1 MANFDT
7 RDPLAAAAV
16 AGLVPET
23 IPAQPTVTHLA
34 QTLAEA
40 AKLFEI
46 LEDAY
51 WRLKDLNEQDLATD
65 EDIEDK
71 VDSIISSL
79 DEFFA

>member
-16 AGLVPET
+16 AGLELPK
-23 IPAQPTVTHLA
+23 VTHHA

-40 AKLFEI
+40 AKLFET

>member
-1 MANFDT
+1 MS
-7 RDPLAAAAV
+7 
-16 AGLVPET
+16 
-23 IPAQPTVTHLA
+23 
-34 QTLAEA
+34 TLAEA
-40 AKLFEI
+40 AKLFET